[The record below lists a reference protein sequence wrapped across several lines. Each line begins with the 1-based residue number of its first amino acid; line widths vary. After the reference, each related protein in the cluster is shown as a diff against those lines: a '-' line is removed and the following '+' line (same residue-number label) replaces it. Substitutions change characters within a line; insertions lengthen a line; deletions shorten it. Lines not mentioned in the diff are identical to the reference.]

1 MLIYAKIVIQLELL
15 LEHIV
20 ELTHG
25 KLHMLDPTKSV
36 KPYLSYFFPS
46 KVLTYENQQKISSK
60 LIFLSTQ
67 HSSPLFTNPK
77 PTAWCDNHS
86 P

>member
-25 KLHMLDPTKSV
+25 KLTCSNPTKLFPNQNRPDPTRM
-36 KPYLSYFFPS
+36 F
-46 KVLTYENQQKISSK
+46 I
-60 LIFLSTQ
+60 
-67 HSSPLFTNPK
+67 
-77 PTAWCDNHS
+77 
-86 P
+86 